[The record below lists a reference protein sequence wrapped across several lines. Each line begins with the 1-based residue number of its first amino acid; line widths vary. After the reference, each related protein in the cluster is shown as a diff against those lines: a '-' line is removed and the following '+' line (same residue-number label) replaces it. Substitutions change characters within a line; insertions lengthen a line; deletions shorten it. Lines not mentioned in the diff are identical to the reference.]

1 MTRMP
6 SWNTLL
12 VVFLRGTAAVLL
24 LALPAVFLP
33 HSWMN
38 AVHELMGLGPLPGGP
53 LVGYLT
59 RSASALY
66 ASLGLLYL
74 YLSFD
79 PRRWLDLIVVLAWI
93 KVGFGTTVLMV
104 DLLEGM
110 PWYWI
115 AAEGPFIL
123 LHSALALLLVAKNR
137 HIPS

>member
-1 MTRMP
+1 MP

-24 LALPAVFLP
+24 LALPAVVLP

-38 AVHELMGLGPLPGGP
+38 AVHEAMGLGTLPDGP

-93 KVGFGTTVLMV
+93 KVGFGTTVLLI

-110 PWYWI
+110 PWYWT